1 MEHCPLFCCGT
12 LPEKN
17 PVYVYNLQVLGIPY
31 TEELAL
37 RSRTSTPLDPTAQLP
52 PPSALPPNKR
62 QKLSHDTGTDIGLD
76 ASAVDQACL
85 SHHDHEQEAE
95 QAMVCKVI
103 EVHSAHLLRHIHDS
117 SESGE

>member
-37 RSRTSTPLDPTAQLP
+37 RSRTSTPLDPTAHLP

-62 QKLSHDTGTDIGLD
+62 QKLSHDTGTDIVLD
-76 ASAVDQACL
+76 ASAHGHDDSGMLDQQ
-85 SHHDHEQEAE
+85 QEAE